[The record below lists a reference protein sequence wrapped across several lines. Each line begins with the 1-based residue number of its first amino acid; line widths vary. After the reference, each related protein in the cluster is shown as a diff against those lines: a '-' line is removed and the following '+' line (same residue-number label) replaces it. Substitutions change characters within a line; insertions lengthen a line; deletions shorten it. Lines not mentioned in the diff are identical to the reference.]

1 MFKVTK
7 NSCLEKSCGVLPWV
21 VCVACVR
28 VIRASAGGMVACL
41 RWWCGWCA
49 SVGDVPLRVTLLVYQ
64 R

>member
-28 VIRASAGGMVACL
+28 VIRASAGGMGGVLALVVWVVCQ
-41 RWWCGWCA
+41 CG
-49 SVGDVPLRVTLLVYQ
+49 
-64 R
+64 